1 MSQRIAE
8 EDDWDDENRD
18 DDEPTVDCPYCQKPI
33 PEDTP
38 HCPYC
43 GNYISDEDAPSQ
55 KKPLWIIVAA
65 ILCLMVVAMWLFL

>member
-43 GNYISDEDAPSQ
+43 GNYISDEDALRKRNHYGSSWQPSF
-55 KKPLWIIVAA
+55 V
-65 ILCLMVVAMWLFL
+65 